1 MKHIKQ
7 KKLAFVFLLIVVS
20 GLLFSGCGK
29 KMNNGETHNVS
40 FQEQAAAV
48 YEAKTPYAGNAS
60 AVGKVTELLPFA
72 NNGERNGM
80 ELQTEAEPYGVTLEY
95 KDLSRIP
102 EMELKGNAYL
112 MFCVIENLGQVT
124 FNDQTGKTSVQFLRG
139 DVFEYGNT
147 AEFFAENKEQFISFA
162 NRLNDEILKTE

>member
-7 KKLAFVFLLIVVS
+7 KKRPLVFLIIVVS
-20 GLLFSGCGK
+20 GLLFSSCGK
-29 KMNNGETHNVS
+29 EMNNGEIYNAS
-40 FQEQAAAV
+40 FQEQMATL
-48 YEAKTPYAGNAS
+48 YEAKTPYVGNAS
-60 AVGKVTELLPFA
+60 AVGEVIELLPFVK
-72 NNGERNGM
+72 NGERNGM
-80 ELQTEAEPYGVTLEY
+80 ELQTEAEPYGITLQY

-112 MFCVIENLGQVT
+112 MFCLIENLGQIA
-124 FNDQTGKTSVQFLRG
+124 FNDQTAKTSVQFLRD
-139 DVFEYGNT
+139 DVLEYGNT

>member
-7 KKLAFVFLLIVVS
+7 KKRPLVFLIIVVS
-20 GLLFSGCGK
+20 GLLFSSCGK
-29 KMNNGETHNVS
+29 EMNNGEIYNAS
-40 FQEQAAAV
+40 FQEQMATL
-48 YEAKTPYAGNAS
+48 YETKTPYVGNAS
-60 AVGKVTELLPFA
+60 AVGEVIELLPFVK
-72 NNGERNGM
+72 NCERNGM
-80 ELQTEAEPYGVTLEY
+80 ELQTEAEPYGITLQY

-112 MFCVIENLGQVT
+112 MFCLIENLGQIA
-124 FNDQTGKTSVQFLRG
+124 FNNQTAKTSDQFLRD
-139 DVFEYGNT
+139 DVLEYGNT